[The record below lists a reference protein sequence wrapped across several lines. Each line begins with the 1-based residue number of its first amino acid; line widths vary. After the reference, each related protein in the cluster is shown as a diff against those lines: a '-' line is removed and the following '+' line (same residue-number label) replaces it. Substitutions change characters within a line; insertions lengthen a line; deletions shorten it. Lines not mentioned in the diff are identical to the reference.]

1 MDVGKRITE
10 LKKIKNL
17 TTNKL
22 ANKAGISQSYL
33 RNVELGLVN
42 PTIEKLEYICE
53 VLDISL
59 KDFFTEDS
67 IQNPSIEQI
76 LKTFDKDQLDQLINF
91 INLLKKAW
99 FSCFIFL

>member
-10 LKKIKNL
+10 LKNMKNL

-42 PTIEKLEYICE
+42 PTVEKLEYICE
-53 VLDISL
+53 VLGVSL
-59 KDFFTEDS
+59 KEFFTEDD
-67 IQNPSIEQI
+67 NDNSIEKI
-76 LKTFDKDQLDQLINF
+76 LKTYDKEQIDQILNF
-91 INLLKKAW
+91 INLLKKA
-99 FSCFIFL
+99 

>member
-10 LKKIKNL
+10 LKNMKNL

-42 PTIEKLEYICE
+42 PTVEKLEYICE
-53 VLDISL
+53 VLGVSL
-59 KDFFTEDS
+59 KEFFTEDD
-67 IQNPSIEQI
+67 NDKSIEKI
-76 LKTFDKDQLDQLINF
+76 LKTYDKEQIDQILNF
-91 INLLKKAW
+91 INLLKKA
-99 FSCFIFL
+99 

>member
-10 LKKIKNL
+10 LKKMKNL

-42 PTIEKLEYICE
+42 PTVEKLEYICE
-53 VLDISL
+53 VLGVSL
-59 KDFFTEDS
+59 KEFFTEDDDS
-67 IQNPSIEQI
+67 NKSIEQI
-76 LKTFDKDQLDQLINF
+76 LKTYDKEQIDQLMYF
-91 INLLKKAW
+91 INLLKKA
-99 FSCFIFL
+99 